1 MFLLEFQDKEKCS
14 LTLQEESPI
23 VSNNRTA
30 EERSQERADDV
41 IEIQASG
48 MRHAFKIVLFR
59 LFWKSSKT
67 RFVEYTLFSM

>member
-14 LTLQEESPI
+14 LTLQEESPV

-30 EERSQERADDV
+30 EERSQERDDV

-48 MRHAFKIVLFR
+48 MQPAFKIVLVR
-59 LFWKSSKT
+59 LFWKFPKQD
-67 RFVEYTLFSM
+67 L

>member
-30 EERSQERADDV
+30 EEQSQERADDV

-48 MRHAFKIVLFR
+48 MRHAFKIVLFC
-59 LFWKSSKT
+59 LF
-67 RFVEYTLFSM
+67 

>member
-14 LTLQEESPI
+14 LTLQEESSV

-30 EERSQERADDV
+30 EERSQERDDV

-48 MRHAFKIVLFR
+48 MQPAFKIVLVR
-59 LFWKSSKT
+59 LFWKFPKQD
-67 RFVEYTLFSM
+67 L

>member
-23 VSNNRTA
+23 VPNNKTP
-30 EERSQERADDV
+30 EEVCQERADDV

-48 MRHAFKIVLFR
+48 MQYAFTMCSVSLD
-59 LFWKSSKT
+59 
-67 RFVEYTLFSM
+67 

>member
-14 LTLQEESPI
+14 LTLQEESPV
-23 VSNNRTA
+23 VSNNRAA

-48 MRHAFKIVLFR
+48 MQPAFKIVLVC
-59 LFWKSSKT
+59 LFWRTSKT